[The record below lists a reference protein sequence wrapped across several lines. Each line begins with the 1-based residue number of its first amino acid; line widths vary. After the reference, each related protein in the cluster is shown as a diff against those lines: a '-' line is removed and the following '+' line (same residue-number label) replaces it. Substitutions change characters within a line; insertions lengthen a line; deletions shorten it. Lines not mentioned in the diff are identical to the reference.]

1 MELFVTSIA
10 PQRISEIVDDSV
22 SIGHAL
28 LGHLARLS
36 DAEAQHNLSAETLA
50 ELLTAAIAIRNALR
64 GVSDVASLEVRRV
77 GL

>member
-1 MELFVTSIA
+1 MTSIA
-10 PQRISEIVDDSV
+10 PQRISEVVNDAI

-28 LGHLARLS
+28 QGHLARLS
-36 DAEAQHNLSAETLA
+36 DAEEQQGLSGETLR

-64 GVSDVASLEVRRV
+64 GVNDVASLEVRRV

>member
-1 MELFVTSIA
+1 MTSIA
-10 PQRISEIVDDSV
+10 PQRISEVVDDSV
-22 SIGHAL
+22 RIGHAL

-36 DAEAQHNLSAETLA
+36 DAESQQEISPETLE

-64 GVSDVASLEVRRV
+64 GVSDVASLEARRV